1 MKPEIHPTYFPSAKI
16 TCACGNT
23 VTVGSTKNDIHVEIC
38 NRCHP
43 FFTGEEKYIDTE
55 GRVERFKRRASLKSE
70 KKLHEEKPQE
80 AKQERPRTLK
90 EILQALEK

>member
-1 MKPEIHPTYFPSAKI
+1 MKPGIHPTYYSEAKI

-23 VTVGSTKNDIHVEIC
+23 MTLGSTKSDIHVEIC

-55 GRVERFKRRASLKSE
+55 GRVERFQRRASLKSE

-80 AKQERPRTLK
+80 ERKERPQTLK
-90 EILQALEK
+90 EMLQSLEK